1 MYPVAAR
8 GRTATRGRPLL
19 LENLVAYWPLDA
31 LSGTRNDAHTNG
43 LHLTDENS
51 VSSGA
56 GITYAAAADYDM
68 TIDQWLWRAHAD
80 SAAVNF
86 ASSFS
91 IVAWTYPTAF
101 TGGPD
106 SPAYYR
112 MIVSFNYGSGFNGGY
127 KIQTTAAG
135 QLYLVLGGNSN
146 QGWSWHVDAPY
157 CTLNEWQMVA
167 WTFDYATGDVA
178 CGLNG
183 NLATT
188 VNPNPE
194 FFKPAS
200 SGVFSIGG
208 WVEGAVH
215 IFDGRIG
222 PVAMWNRTLTLS
234 EIGWLYNGGQGRAYE
249 TLA

>member
-8 GRTATRGRPLL
+8 GRATNGRPSLL
-19 LENLVAYWPLDA
+19 KNLVAYWPMNEVSGSRADA
-31 LSGTRNDAHTNG
+31 QENG

-51 VSSGA
+51 VSSGTGLA
-56 GITYAAAADYDM
+56 YANAADFDM
-68 TIDQWLWRAHAD
+68 ATDQWLWRARAD

-91 IVAWTYPTAF
+91 IVAWTFPTAF

-106 SPAYYR
+106 SPSYYR
-112 MIVSFNYGSGFNGGY
+112 MIVSMNYGSGFTGGY
-127 KIQTTAAG
+127 KIQTTASG
-135 QLYLVLGGNSN
+135 QLYLVLGGNGN

-157 CTLNEWQMVA
+157 CTLNQWQMVA
-167 WTFDYATGDVA
+167 WTFNYATGDVA

-194 FFKPAS
+194 YFKPAN

-208 WVEGAVH
+208 WVEGASHV
-215 IFDGRIG
+215 FDGRIG
-222 PVAMWNRTLTLS
+222 PVAMWDRPLTSS
-234 EIGWLYNGGQGRAYE
+234 EIMWLFNGGAGRAYE
-249 TLA
+249 VLA